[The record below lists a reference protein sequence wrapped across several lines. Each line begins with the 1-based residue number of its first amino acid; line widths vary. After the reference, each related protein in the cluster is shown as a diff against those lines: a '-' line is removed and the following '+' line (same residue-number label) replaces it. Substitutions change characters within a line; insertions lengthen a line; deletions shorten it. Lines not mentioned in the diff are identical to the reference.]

1 VRKLVL
7 ILWYI
12 VITCNIAI
20 ANAQVFEKD
29 NAATSQEVTTS
40 GKKIIRSKLL
50 TSKEAGRQE
59 NKPSPRIM
67 IYFRNFKIDI
77 TPSGRVMC
85 DFDLSI
91 RNLTPNKI
99 NTLNAQFIWPAIKT
113 GASFYEV
120 PSLHERYISMTL
132 MGKGC
137 YTMDKVPNIVVNHC
151 RIKGMS
157 SEECAKAV
165 RWVKMR

>member
-1 VRKLVL
+1 MRKLVL
-7 ILWYI
+7 ILW
-12 VITCNIAI
+12 VIAVVGAI
-20 ANAQVFEKD
+20 STANAQVFESGD
-29 NAATSQEVTTS
+29 ADTLQEVTDS
-40 GKKIIRSKLL
+40 GKKIFRSKLL
-50 TSKEAGRQE
+50 TVQDT
-59 NKPSPRIM
+59 NKQQNSPSPRIM
-67 IYFRNFKIDI
+67 IYFRNFKINL

-91 RNLTPNKI
+91 RNVTPNKI
-99 NTLNAQFIWPAIKT
+99 NTLNAQFIWPEIKT

-137 YTMDKVPNIVVNHC
+137 YTMDKTPNIVVNHC

-157 SEECAKAV
+157 SEECAKVV